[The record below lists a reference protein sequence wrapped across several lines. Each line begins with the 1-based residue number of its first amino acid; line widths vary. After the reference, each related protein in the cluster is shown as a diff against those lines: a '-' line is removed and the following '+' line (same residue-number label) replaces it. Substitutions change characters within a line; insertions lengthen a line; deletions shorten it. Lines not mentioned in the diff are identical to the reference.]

1 MKKYKNYEAIYY
13 ILRGSSDLQLKKL
26 YEAYT
31 EEEPKPVHIDKLDT
45 IDWAMEIVVAMAKS
59 DGLTE
64 EEMDV
69 ALDW

>member
-1 MKKYKNYEAIYY
+1 MKKYKDYEAIYY
-13 ILRGSSDLQLKKL
+13 ILKGSRDNQLKKL

-31 EEEPKPVHIDKLDT
+31 GNESKSPEGMY
-45 IDWAMEIVVAMAKS
+45 IDWAMEVVVVMAKS

-64 EEMDV
+64 KEMDV

>member
-1 MKKYKNYEAIYY
+1 MRKFKDYEAIYY
-13 ILRGSSDLQLKKL
+13 ILRNSNENQLKKL

-31 EEEPKPVHIDKLDT
+31 GNEGKSFEGKFV
-45 IDWAMEIVVAMAKS
+45 DWAMEIVVAMAKS

-64 EEMDV
+64 EELDI

>member
-1 MKKYKNYEAIYY
+1 MRKFKNYEAIYY
-13 ILRGSSDLQLKKL
+13 TLRGIKDSQLKKL

-31 EEEPKPVHIDKLDT
+31 GNESKNLEGMFV
-45 IDWAMEIVVAMAKS
+45 DWAMEIVVAMAKS

-64 EEMDV
+64 EELDI

>member
-1 MKKYKNYEAIYY
+1 MKKMRKFKNYEAIYY
-13 ILRGSSDLQLKKL
+13 ILRGSNDNQLKKL

-31 EEEPKPVHIDKLDT
+31 GNESKNLEGMFV
-45 IDWAMEIVVAMAKS
+45 DWAMEIVVAMAKS

-64 EEMDV
+64 EELDT

>member
-13 ILRGSSDLQLKKL
+13 ILRGSSDSQLKKL

-31 EEEPKPVHIDKLDT
+31 GIDSKSPEGMY
-45 IDWAMEIVVAMAKS
+45 IDWAMEVVTAMAES

-64 EEMDV
+64 DEVNE

>member
-1 MKKYKNYEAIYY
+1 MRKFKNYEAIYY
-13 ILRGSSDLQLKKL
+13 ILRRSNDNQLKKL

-31 EEEPKPVHIDKLDT
+31 GNKSKNLEGMFV
-45 IDWAMEIVVAMAKS
+45 DWAMEVVVAMAKS

-64 EEMDV
+64 EELDI

>member
-13 ILRGSSDLQLKKL
+13 LIKGVDDNQLKKF

-31 EEEPKPVHIDKLDT
+31 GTKAKSPEGMYVN
-45 IDWAMEIVVAMAKS
+45 WALETVVAMAVS

-69 ALDW
+69 VFDW

>member
-26 YEAYT
+26 YEDYT
-31 EEEPKPVHIDKLDT
+31 RIDSKSPEGMY
-45 IDWAMEIVVAMAKS
+45 IDWAMEVIVAMAES

-64 EEMDV
+64 EEMDE

>member
-1 MKKYKNYEAIYY
+1 MRKYKDYEAIYY
-13 ILRGSSDLQLKKL
+13 ILKGSGDNQLKKL

-31 EEEPKPVHIDKLDT
+31 GIDSKSPEGMF

-64 EEMDV
+64 EELDI

>member
-1 MKKYKNYEAIYY
+1 MKTFKNYEAIYY
-13 ILRGSSDLQLKKL
+13 VLKGSGDTQLKSL

-31 EEEPKPVHIDKLDT
+31 GGKSESPKGMY
-45 IDWAMEIVVAMAKS
+45 IDWAMEVVVAMAES

-64 EEMDV
+64 DEMDI

>member
-13 ILRGSSDLQLKKL
+13 ILKGSGDNQLKKL

-31 EEEPKPVHIDKLDT
+31 GNVSKSPEGMFV
-45 IDWAMEIVVAMAKS
+45 DWAMEVVVAMAIS

-64 EEMDV
+64 EEMDE

>member
-1 MKKYKNYEAIYY
+1 MRKFKDYKAIYY
-13 ILRGSSDLQLKKL
+13 ILRSSNDNQLKKL

-31 EEEPKPVHIDKLDT
+31 GNESTNLEGMFV
-45 IDWAMEIVVAMAKS
+45 DWAMEIVIAMAKS

-64 EEMDV
+64 EELDI

>member
-1 MKKYKNYEAIYY
+1 MRKFKNYEAIYY
-13 ILRGSSDLQLKKL
+13 ILRGSNDNQLKKL

-31 EEEPKPVHIDKLDT
+31 GNESKSPEGMFV
-45 IDWAMEIVVAMAKS
+45 DWAMEIVVAMAKS

-64 EEMDV
+64 EELDI